1 MTINRSLRR
10 MLFAIGLLL
19 FLLLIGALGFNLIE
33 ELPFLE
39 SVYMTVI
46 TMSTVGFGTI
56 GELSQE
62 GMIFTIV
69 LIILSAGTFLYAV
82 STITTFVIEGEIQN
96 IFYQFRINKKVSK
109 LKDHIIICG
118 LGRNGREA
126 ALELLRQNHPFVII
140 EKSEETIKDFL
151 EHHEGILAVQGDAT
165 QEDELEKAE
174 IAQASGLISA
184 LSTDAENVY
193 ITLTARTLNPRIK
206 IVARASNESTISKL
220 KRAGANEVIV
230 PNLIG
235 GRKMANLLTRPALME
250 FVEMV
255 SGEGSSHFHLEI
267 FTCAHHASLVG
278 KTLAEL
284 NVRSRTGA
292 TIIGMKSGKQHV
304 ELNPPANKI
313 LEPEDKLFVLG
324 EDKQIEVFKNIY
336 LG

>member
-1 MTINRSLRR
+1 MDISRSLRR
-10 MLFAIGLLL
+10 MYIAIGFLTGLLILGSLGFAI
-19 FLLLIGALGFNLIE
+19 IE
-33 ELPFLE
+33 DLSPLQA
-39 SVYMTVI
+39 VYMTVI
-46 TMSTVGFGTI
+46 TMSTVGYGTI
-56 GELSQE
+56 GDLSQA
-62 GMIFTIV
+62 GMVFAIV
-69 LIILSAGTFLYAV
+69 LIISSAGTFLYAV
-82 STITTFVIEGEIQN
+82 STITTFVIEGEIRN
-96 IFYQFRINKKVSK
+96 IFQQYRVNKKVSK

-126 ALELLRQNHPFVII
+126 ALELDRQNQSFVII
-140 EKSEETIKDFL
+140 EKSEEIIKDFMD
-151 EHHEGILAVQGDAT
+151 HHEGILAIQGDGT
-165 QEDELEKAE
+165 HEDVLEEAGIE
-174 IAQASGLISA
+174 HASGLIST

-193 ITLTARTLNPRIK
+193 ITLTARTMSPRIQ

-230 PNLIG
+230 PNMIG

-267 FTCAHHASLVG
+267 FTCAHHEGLIG

-292 TIIGMKSGKQHV
+292 TIIGLKSGKRHV
-304 ELNPPANKI
+304 ELNPPANKV

-324 EDKQIEVFKNIY
+324 EDKQLEWFKKIY
-336 LG
+336 LS